1 LLFKEEIKMPVLGHL
16 LLEVSDKV
24 VVPVEELAVLVNV
37 L

>member
-1 LLFKEEIKMPVLGHL
+1 MPVLGHL
-16 LLEVSDKV
+16 LLKVSNKV